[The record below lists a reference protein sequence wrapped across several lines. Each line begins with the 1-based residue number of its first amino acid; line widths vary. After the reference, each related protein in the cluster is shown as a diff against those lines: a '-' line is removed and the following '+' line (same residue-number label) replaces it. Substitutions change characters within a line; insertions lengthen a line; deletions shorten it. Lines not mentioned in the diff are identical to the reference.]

1 MDKEEADVAILRENM
16 LAQMATIE
24 DASMR
29 SIFSL
34 LIQMVDINLSFQ
46 HRVINKIDAVLRD
59 EARIKEI
66 VLNGHV
72 TNHRQHHDWIQENLI
87 NTDKLK
93 HVIRLSE
100 GHRMDGVYCKWAAD
114 KIEEEKRL
122 KYANKTSIRNIFEK
136 VFYALLVFGSGVFFH
151 RLLEFLGGV

>member
-1 MDKEEADVAILRENM
+1 MDKDETDVSILREQM
-16 LAQMATIE
+16 LSQMATID
-24 DASMR
+24 DANMR

-72 TNHRQHHDWIQENLI
+72 VNHRKHHDWLEENLI
-87 NTDKLK
+87 RSDKLL
-93 HVIRLSE
+93 HVLKLSE

-114 KIEEEKRL
+114 KMEEEKQFR
-122 KYANKTSIRNIFEK
+122 KANKSSVRNVLEK
-136 VFYALLVFGSGVFFH
+136 IFYAVLIFSGGVFFH
-151 RLLEFLGGV
+151 RLMEILGGV